1 MIRQNRK
8 YKNLTFTFEEWER
21 VERLSAECKMRP
33 ATYIKQMALNGRVIN
48 IDLKNYHAVI
58 SELNKIGSNINQITR
73 VANISG
79 YATHDELRQLEFFRR
94 EICRISKLFLSE
106 IQSQVA

>member
-8 YKNLTFTFEEWER
+8 YKNLTFTFEEWKRIEK
-21 VERLSAECKMRP
+21 LSAECKMRS

-48 IDLKNYHAVI
+48 IELKNYHAVI
-58 SELNKIGSNINQITR
+58 SELNKIGSNINQIAR
-73 VANISG
+73 VANTSG
-79 YATHDELRQLEFFRR
+79 YSTHDELRQIEFFRR

-106 IQSQVA
+106 IQLQAA

>member
-8 YKNLTFTFEEWER
+8 YKNLTFTFEEWKRIEK
-21 VERLSAECKMRP
+21 LSAECKMRS
-33 ATYIKQMALNGRVIN
+33 ATYIKQMALNGRIIN

-58 SELNKIGSNINQITR
+58 SELNKIGSNINQIAR
-73 VANISG
+73 VANASG
-79 YATHDELRQLEFFRR
+79 YSTHDELRQLEFFRR

-106 IQSQVA
+106 ILLQAA

>member
-21 VERLSAECKMRP
+21 VERLSAECKMRS

-48 IDLKNYHAVI
+48 IDLKNYHEVI
-58 SELNKIGSNINQITR
+58 SLLNKIGSNVNQIAR

-106 IQSQVA
+106 IQSQAA

>member
-8 YKNLTFTFEEWER
+8 YKNLTFTFKEWER
-21 VERLSAECKMRP
+21 IEQLSAECKMRS
-33 ATYIKQMALNGRVIN
+33 ATYIKQMALNGRIIN

-58 SELNKIGSNINQITR
+58 SELNKIGSNINQIAR
-73 VANISG
+73 VANASG

-94 EICRISKLFLSE
+94 EICRISKLFLSG
-106 IQSQVA
+106 IQSQAA

>member
-8 YKNLTFTFEEWER
+8 YKNLTFTFEEWKRIEQ
-21 VERLSAECKMRP
+21 LSEECKMRS
-33 ATYIKQMALNGRVIN
+33 ATYIKQMALNGRIIN

-58 SELNKIGSNINQITR
+58 SELNKIGSNINQIAR
-73 VANISG
+73 VANASG
-79 YATHDELRQLEFFRR
+79 YSTHDELRQLEFFRR

-106 IQSQVA
+106 IQLQAA

>member
-21 VERLSAECKMRP
+21 IERLSAECKMRP
-33 ATYIKQMALNGRVIN
+33 ATYIKQMALNGRIIN
-48 IDLKNYHAVI
+48 IGLKNYQAVI
-58 SELNKIGSNINQITR
+58 SELNKIGSNVNQIAR

-79 YATHDELRQLEFFRR
+79 YAIHDELRQLEFFRR

-106 IQSQVA
+106 IQSKAA

>member
-21 VERLSAECKMRP
+21 IEQLSAECKMRS
-33 ATYIKQMALNGRVIN
+33 ATYIKQMALNGRIIN

-58 SELNKIGSNINQITR
+58 SELNKIGSNINQIAR
-73 VANISG
+73 VANASG
-79 YATHDELRQLEFFRR
+79 YSTHDELRQLEFFRR

-106 IQSQVA
+106 IQLQAA

>member
-21 VERLSAECKMRP
+21 IEKLSAECKMRS
-33 ATYIKQMALNGRVIN
+33 ATYIKQMALNGRIIN

-58 SELNKIGSNINQITR
+58 SELNKIGSNINQIAR
-73 VANISG
+73 VANASG
-79 YATHDELRQLEFFRR
+79 YSTHDELRQLEFFRR
-94 EICRISKLFLSE
+94 EICRISKSFLSE
-106 IQSQVA
+106 ILSQAA

>member
-8 YKNLTFTFEEWER
+8 YKNLTFTFEEWKCIEK
-21 VERLSAECKMRP
+21 LSAECKMRS
-33 ATYIKQMALNGRVIN
+33 ATYIKQMALNGRIIN

-58 SELNKIGSNINQITR
+58 SELNKIGSNINQIAR
-73 VANISG
+73 VANASG
-79 YATHDELRQLEFFRR
+79 YSTHDELRQLEFFRR

-106 IQSQVA
+106 ILSQAA

>member
-8 YKNLTFTFEEWER
+8 YKNLTFTFEEWKRIEK
-21 VERLSAECKMRP
+21 LSAECKMRS
-33 ATYIKQMALNGRVIN
+33 ATYIKQMALKGRIIN

-58 SELNKIGSNINQITR
+58 SELNKIGSNINQIAR
-73 VANISG
+73 VANASG
-79 YATHDELRQLEFFRR
+79 YSTHDELRQLEFFRR

-106 IQSQVA
+106 IQLQAA

>member
-21 VERLSAECKMRP
+21 IEKLSAEYKMRS
-33 ATYIKQMALNGRVIN
+33 ATYIKQMALNGRIIN

-58 SELNKIGSNINQITR
+58 SELNKIGSNINQIAR
-73 VANISG
+73 VANASG
-79 YATHDELRQLEFFRR
+79 YSTHDELRQLEFFRR

-106 IQSQVA
+106 IQLQAA

>member
-33 ATYIKQMALNGRVIN
+33 ATYIKQMSLNGKVIN
-48 IDLKNYHAVI
+48 IDLKNYHEVVSA
-58 SELNKIGSNINQITR
+58 LNKIGSNVNQIAR

-106 IQSQVA
+106 IQSQAA

>member
-1 MIRQNRK
+1 MIRQNLK
-8 YKNLTFTFEEWER
+8 YKNLTFTFEEWKRIEK
-21 VERLSAECKMRP
+21 LSEKCKMRS

-58 SELNKIGSNINQITR
+58 SELNKIGSNINQIAR
-73 VANISG
+73 VANASG
-79 YATHDELRQLEFFRR
+79 YSTHDELRQLEFFRR

-106 IQSQVA
+106 IQLQAA

>member
-8 YKNLTFTFEEWER
+8 YKNLTFTFEEWKRIEK
-21 VERLSAECKMRP
+21 LSEKCKMRS

-58 SELNKIGSNINQITR
+58 SELNKIGSNINQIAR
-73 VANISG
+73 VANASG
-79 YATHDELRQLEFFRR
+79 YSTHDELRQLEFFRR

-106 IQSQVA
+106 IQLQAA

>member
-8 YKNLTFTFEEWER
+8 YKNLTFTFEEWKRIEK
-21 VERLSAECKMRP
+21 LSAKCKMRS

-58 SELNKIGSNINQITR
+58 SELNKIGSNINQIAR
-73 VANISG
+73 VANASG
-79 YATHDELRQLEFFRR
+79 YSTHDELRQLEFFRR
-94 EICRISKLFLSE
+94 EICRILKLFLSE
-106 IQSQVA
+106 ILSQAA